1 MRSSRWRISRV
12 LTRAMLASTR
22 MISER
27 NEASRVACCTGAAP
41 NRERSTE
48 RLVERKSVL
57 EGHKQMSDLIE
68 DLQLRTRPP
77 ARGEHIDFDEITR
90 AFVESIEPLRQLADL
105 ASGYSRC
112 IDDGIS
118 GHRKRGLERVGIRA
132 VDLVTELV
140 SFVSNES

>member
-1 MRSSRWRISRV
+1 
-12 LTRAMLASTR
+12 

-27 NEASRVACCTGAAP
+27 HEASRVACCSGAAP
-41 NRERSTE
+41 NHERSTE
-48 RLVERKSVL
+48 GIGRTQISSRRLQK
-57 EGHKQMSDLIE
+57 MSDLIE

-77 ARGEHIDFDEITR
+77 VRGEHIDFDEITR
-90 AFVESIEPLRQLADL
+90 AFIESIEPLRQLADL